1 LNGKHS
7 GKKGIIIKSNY
18 ENTKERRYPH
28 CLVVGLSKAPRR
40 VTKASLKRRNDL
52 LQKLESKG
60 NCMERINKLKKLGV
74 FVKTY
79 NMTHLLAT
87 RYKVEDQF
95 EIESSIKALDAMEEK
110 IREQQ
115 TVVNKLEHEK
125 KEKKDDKETLAAKTV
140 LKEHTEKYK
149 TLLRE
154 KKAVI
159 GTNLFNRFNR
169 GFLKSHNQEENENIV
184 HSEFLFKQ
192 LKF

>member
-1 LNGKHS
+1 L
-7 GKKGIIIKSNY
+7 KK
-18 ENTKERRYPH
+18 
-28 CLVVGLSKAPRR
+28 
-40 VTKASLKRRNDL
+40 RNDL

-115 TVVNKLEHEK
+115 TVINKLEHEK
-125 KEKKDDKETLAAKTV
+125 RAKDDKETLSARSV
-140 LKEHTEKYK
+140 LRDLTEQYK
-149 TLLRE
+149 TLLRQ

-169 GFLKSHNQEENENIV
+169 GFLRSHNQEENENIA

-192 LKF
+192 LRF

>member
-1 LNGKHS
+1 MGKFFKPGRVCVVLNGKHA

-40 VTKASLKRRNDL
+40 VTKASLKKRNDL

-87 RYKVEDQF
+87 RYKIEDQF
-95 EIESSIKALDAMEEK
+95 EIETSIKALDAMEEK
-110 IREQQ
+110 NQRTTNRHQQIR
-115 TVVNKLEHEK
+115 T
-125 KEKKDDKETLAAKTV
+125 
-140 LKEHTEKYK
+140 
-149 TLLRE
+149 
-154 KKAVI
+154 
-159 GTNLFNRFNR
+159 
-169 GFLKSHNQEENENIV
+169 
-184 HSEFLFKQ
+184 
-192 LKF
+192 